1 MALRAYKANLFSLF
15 PLKKGKIMNMK
26 LDAEEWNRAYG
37 PEVLKLML
45 NFTDSLPLPLTL
57 ENTFQANSKELCL

>member
-1 MALRAYKANLFSLF
+1 
-15 PLKKGKIMNMK
+15 MNMK

-45 NFTDSLPLPLTL
+45 NFTDSLLLLPTL
-57 ENTFQANSKELCL
+57 ENTFQDKL